1 MGKDCNMKRRVW
13 CGLMAGLL
21 CAMGC
26 GCVPTTRPFVHP
38 EDYEETIRVACVGD
52 SITYGAGIE
61 NREQKHY
68 PAQLGRMLG
77 PQWECRNFGVSGAT
91 LLRRGDKPYWDEAAF
106 AEALAYDP
114 HVVIIK
120 LGTNDSKPQNWQY
133 ADEFE
138 QDYKD
143 LIRRFA
149 ALPSRPRIYI
159 CLPVPVY
166 EDRWG
171 IREAVVRDEVVPQI
185 RQIAV
190 DMGVGLIDLY
200 TALSGHA
207 EMFPDGVHPDAAGAG
222 VMARAIYRAIV
233 EEAEGMAL
241 AGAGILAA
249 P

>member
-1 MGKDCNMKRRVW
+1 MKRRVW
-13 CGLMAGLL
+13 CGLVAGLL
-21 CAMGC
+21 CGLWG
-26 GCVPTTRPFVHP
+26 GCVPMSRPVVRP

-61 NREQKHY
+61 NREQDHY

-106 AEALAYDP
+106 AEALVYDP

-120 LGTNDSKPQNWQY
+120 LGTNDSKPQNWEY
-133 ADEFE
+133 ADEFDR
-138 QDYKD
+138 DYKD

-171 IREAVVRDEVVPQI
+171 IREAVVRDEVLPRV
-185 RQIAV
+185 RQVAV

-200 TALSGHA
+200 TALSGKP

-222 VMARAIYRAIV
+222 VMARAIYQAMTGQTAPTATSETAV
-233 EEAEGMAL
+233 
-241 AGAGILAA
+241 GAGY
-249 P
+249 